1 MQLTI
6 LDHAYH
12 SLADNILRHGYKRP
26 SRVGN
31 TISLPGLSLSTALV
45 AVEFPILTTRK
56 IHPRGV
62 IGELA
67 AFLQGATMLKTFKD
81 FGCPYWDHNAGQW
94 APNKGKHE
102 ADWEVGKIY
111 GAQWRSWGRTSL
123 DQLQVLVDGIKT
135 DAFGRRHILTTW
147 NPEELN
153 KGCLPPCHLLAQF
166 YVHDDVLDCVVY
178 MRSVDIALGLPS
190 DLVLY
195 GALLMLVASEVDMVP
210 GRLHFQFGDAHIYEA
225 HIEGMKQQL
234 LRKGSEH
241 LPHGILSKNAKLF
254 HFDPAQFTIS
264 NYHPLEAIKY
274 VLL

>member
-1 MQLTI
+1 MTI
-6 LDHAYH
+6 LDHAYQ

-67 AFLQGATMLKTFKD
+67 AFLQGATKLQQFKD

-94 APNKGKHE
+94 APNKGLSP
-102 ADWEVGKIY
+102 DDQIVGKIY
-111 GAQWRSWGRTSL
+111 GAQWRSWGSTGL
-123 DQLQVLVDGIKT
+123 DQLQVLIDGIKT
-135 DAFGRRHILTTW
+135 DTHGRRHILTTW
-147 NPEELN
+147 NPEELD

-178 MRSVDIALGLPS
+178 MRSVDVALGLPS

-225 HIEGMKQQL
+225 HIDGMREQL
-234 LRKGSEH
+234 SRRGSEH
-241 LPHGILSKNAKLF
+241 FPRGALHKDAKLF

-264 NYHPLEAIKY
+264 NYHPLEVIKY